1 MEHIY
6 FGRALLLSRV
16 ILAQP
21 TLAQSNRPDASW
33 DEAPLK
39 ASFLLAAADTGAAG
53 DTSTS
58 DQGKKSSEAPSETAP
73 AGGFFGG
80 GAAGLFG
87 GSDTS
92 SSLGQQSA
100 TAGYELRGSGAA
112 AAPGGT
118 NILTAPVRG
127 AAVTFENGVF
137 VYPSLF
143 AGIGH
148 NDNVLSQASN
158 PVSSTLYNVVP
169 GAIAELKTHGDRYT
183 VSYVG
188 NFTRYASSADD
199 NYDHHDLFLAGD
211 NYFTSR
217 ALLGWSVGYMN
228 SSDPR
233 GATDRAISTEPDMW
247 HASVTHGLFAYGAE
261 KATGKVELEGTYQD
275 KRYITNRT
283 TTVGSDVNLTTL
295 SGRFFYRVMPKTS
308 MVFEIRNTRADY
320 IQSISTNDNTE
331 RRYYVGATWEATAA
345 TPGTFKLGRATKN
358 FTDPAHQDFSG
369 SSWEGT
375 VRWAPLTYSTL
386 DIITSKGTS
395 DSTGVGA
402 YVLNTGTTLVW
413 NHKWATYI
421 ASKVTAGT
429 LRSDF
434 AGADRL
440 DNTKTYGLGFS
451 HELSRTLRAA
461 ADWTYTDRNSN
472 QDTFDFKRNVLMFS
486 IEGTL

>member
-1 MEHIY
+1 MKHLH
-6 FGRALLLSRV
+6 FAHSLVLLAAMV
-16 ILAQP
+16 AQAAW
-21 TLAQSNRPDASW
+21 AQSQRSDGAWS
-33 DEAPLK
+33 ATPLI
-39 ASFLLAAADTGAAG
+39 ASFPVAAADTGVAG
-53 DTSTS
+53 DASAA
-58 DQGKKSSEAPSETAP
+58 DQGKRETPSETAP
-73 AGGFFGG
+73 TGGFFGG
-80 GAAGLFG
+80 GASGLFG

-112 AAPGGT
+112 AGTVPGSA

-127 AAVTFENGVF
+127 AAVIFDNGVF

-143 AGIGH
+143 VAIGR
-148 NDNVLSQASN
+148 NDNILGTADSQ
-158 PVSSTLYNVVP
+158 VSSVFYNLVP
-169 GAIAELKTHGDRYT
+169 GVVAELKSHGDRYT
-183 VSYVG
+183 VSYLG
-188 NFTRYASSADD
+188 NYTRYASSAGD
-199 NYDHHDLFLAGD
+199 NYKHHDLSLAGD
-211 NYFTSR
+211 NYLTNR
-217 ALLGWSVGYMN
+217 ARLGWRLGYLE

-233 GATDRAISTEPDMW
+233 GATDRGISPEPDMW
-247 HASVTHGLFAYGAE
+247 HSPVAQGIFMYGAE
-261 KATGKVELEGTYQD
+261 KATGRVELEGYIHN
-275 KRYITNRT
+275 KRYINNRAT
-283 TTVGSDVNLTTL
+283 TEGSDVNIETL
-295 SGRFFYRVMPKTS
+295 AGRVFYRVMPKTS

-451 HELSRTLRAA
+451 HELSRSMRAA